1 MTIGLKTGASTGI
14 FFCYVC
20 FCSQDNRNLL
30 SFSFMAY
37 FTILLSLVGIKS
49 KDAKS
54 RPGQTIFPPE
64 NQKKVKFPSYIR
76 HIFEIMYK
84 RKKIQLNKPCMST
97 LKSALFIQ
105 L

>member
-1 MTIGLKTGASTGI
+1 
-14 FFCYVC
+14 
-20 FCSQDNRNLL
+20 
-30 SFSFMAY
+30 MAY
-37 FTILLSLVGIKS
+37 FTILLSLVGIKL

-54 RPGQTIFPPE
+54 RPGQTIFSLE

-97 LKSALFIQ
+97 LKNALFIQ

>member
-1 MTIGLKTGASTGI
+1 
-14 FFCYVC
+14 
-20 FCSQDNRNLL
+20 
-30 SFSFMAY
+30 MAY
-37 FTILLSLVGIKS
+37 FTVLLSLVGIKS

-54 RPGQTIFPPE
+54 RPGQTISPPE

-97 LKSALFIQ
+97 LKNALFIQ

>member
-1 MTIGLKTGASTGI
+1 MPQQEYIFAMYASVLRITET
-14 FFCYVC
+14 FFH
-20 FCSQDNRNLL
+20 FHLWL
-30 SFSFMAY
+30 I

-97 LKSALFIQ
+97 LKNALFIQ

>member
-1 MTIGLKTGASTGI
+1 
-14 FFCYVC
+14 
-20 FCSQDNRNLL
+20 
-30 SFSFMAY
+30 MAY

-54 RPGQTIFPPE
+54 RPGQTIFSPE

-97 LKSALFIQ
+97 LKNALFIK

>member
-1 MTIGLKTGASTGI
+1 
-14 FFCYVC
+14 
-20 FCSQDNRNLL
+20 
-30 SFSFMAY
+30 MAY

-54 RPGQTIFPPE
+54 RPGQTIFSPE
-64 NQKKVKFPSYIR
+64 NQKKVKFPSYKR

-97 LKSALFIQ
+97 LKNALFIQ

>member
-1 MTIGLKTGASTGI
+1 
-14 FFCYVC
+14 
-20 FCSQDNRNLL
+20 
-30 SFSFMAY
+30 MAY

-97 LKSALFIQ
+97 LKNALFIQ

>member
-49 KDAKS
+49 KDANS
-54 RPGQTIFPPE
+54 RPGQTIFSPE
-64 NQKKVKFPSYIR
+64 NQKYVKFPSYIR

-97 LKSALFIQ
+97 LKNALFIQ